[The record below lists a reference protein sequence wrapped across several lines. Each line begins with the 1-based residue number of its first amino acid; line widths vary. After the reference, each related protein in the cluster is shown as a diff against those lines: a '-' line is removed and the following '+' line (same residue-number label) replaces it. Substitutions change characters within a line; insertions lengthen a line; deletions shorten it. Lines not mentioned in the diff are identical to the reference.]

1 MEKQMDL
8 FQKTKVAPKL
18 KTEDHS
24 KEYYLKA
31 IVREEYLWDM
41 RAWRNNLKD
50 SKEVEEWVDQE
61 NPDSKN
67 CGAVSWCI
75 SQLKALG
82 VSKEEIVNAI
92 LSNSKVKYS
101 KRLVPCMLVDPA
113 RHCER
118 FKEAKCFGE
127 TCRGC
132 E

>member
-8 FQKTKVAPKL
+8 FQKPKETSKL
-18 KTEDHS
+18 KTKDHS
-24 KEYYLKA
+24 KEYYLGA

-41 RAWRNNLKD
+41 RTWRNNLKD
-50 SKEVEEWVDQE
+50 PKEVEGWVSQE

-67 CGAVSWCI
+67 CGHVSWCI
-75 SQLKALG
+75 TQLKILG
-82 VSKEEIVNAI
+82 TPREEIINAI
-92 LSNSKVKYS
+92 LSNSKIKYS

-127 TCRGC
+127 ICRAC